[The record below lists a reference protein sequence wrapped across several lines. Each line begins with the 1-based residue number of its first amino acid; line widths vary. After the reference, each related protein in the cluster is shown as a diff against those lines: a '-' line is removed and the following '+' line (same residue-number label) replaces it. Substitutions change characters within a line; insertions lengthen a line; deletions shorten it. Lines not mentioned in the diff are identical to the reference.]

1 VLKNFVDQLYVPTL
15 DLAMKRKHSLVSCS
29 HQCCYVLSTIQCC
42 YVLVSVTCHLR
53 VDNVFDGDASVVW
66 LGVVSDGD
74 VSVVWLGFVSDGDMS
89 AVCESKAV
97 LSQQLADIPDSVS
110 VQAA

>member
-1 VLKNFVDQLYVPTL
+1 MNVPVLKNFVDQLYVPTL

-53 VDNVFDGDASVVW
+53 VDNV
-66 LGVVSDGD
+66 SDGD